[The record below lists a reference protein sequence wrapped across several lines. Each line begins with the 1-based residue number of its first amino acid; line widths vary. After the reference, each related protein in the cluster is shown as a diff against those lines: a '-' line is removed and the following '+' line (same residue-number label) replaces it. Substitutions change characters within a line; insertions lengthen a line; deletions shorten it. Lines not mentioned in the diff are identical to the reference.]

1 MTRIEFY
8 SNVADKQG
16 LLISLVEKALLKHR
30 QVTVLTE
37 NVKSAT
43 DVSDGL
49 WQFQPASFFPHVMA
63 EHAQAAKAPIIIAC
77 KKNTT
82 EQMDAMIQ
90 DELLINLTEQE
101 PQFFS
106 RFTHLIEIVGNEES
120 DKLSARQ
127 RYKFYRDR
135 GYEIQHI
142 DHAKMQASK
151 LDAVSSPSD
160 NQASKAE

>member
-8 SNVADKQG
+8 SNVADKQQ

-30 QVTVLTE
+30 QVTVFTE
-37 NVKSAT
+37 NVKSAM
-43 DVSDGL
+43 DVSDSL
-49 WQFQPASFFPHVMA
+49 WQLQSVSFLPHVMA
-63 EHAQAAKAPIIIAC
+63 EHAYAARTPIIIAC
-77 KKNTT
+77 KKNAAGQLD
-82 EQMDAMIQ
+82 EVAQ
-90 DELLINLTEQE
+90 DELLINLTVQE

-106 RFTHLIEIVGNEES
+106 RFTHLIEIVGNDET

-151 LDAVSSPSD
+151 LDAD
-160 NQASKAE
+160 NALSN

>member
-8 SNVADKQG
+8 SNVADKQH
-16 LLISLVEKALLKHR
+16 LLISLVESALLKHR

-37 NVKSAT
+37 DVKSAT
-43 DVSDGL
+43 DVSVEL
-49 WQFQPASFFPHVMA
+49 WQRQPDSFLPHVMA
-63 EHAQAAKAPIIIAC
+63 EHAHAASTPIIIAC
-77 KKNTT
+77 KKNAAGRVD
-82 EQMDAMIQ
+82 EVIQ
-90 DELLINLTEQE
+90 DELLINLTVQE

-106 RFTHLIEIVGNEES
+106 RFTHLIEIVGNDEA

-151 LDAVSSPSD
+151 LDADSSLSN
-160 NQASKAE
+160 NQASEAE

>member
-8 SNVADKQG
+8 SNVTDKQH
-16 LLISLVEKALLKHR
+16 LLVSLVEKALLKHR

-49 WQFQPASFFPHVMA
+49 WQHEPASFLPHVMA
-63 EHAQAAKAPIIIAC
+63 EHPHAAKTPIIIAC
-77 KKNTT
+77 KENAAG
-82 EQMDAMIQ
+82 QMDKLIQ

-101 PQFFS
+101 PQLFS
-106 RFTHLIEIVGNEES
+106 RFTQLIEIVGNDES

-142 DHAKMQASK
+142 DHAKTQASK
-151 LDAVSSPSD
+151 LNADS
-160 NQASKAE
+160 

>member
-8 SNVADKQG
+8 SNVADKQH

-30 QVTVLTE
+30 QVTVFTE
-37 NVKSAT
+37 DVKSAT
-43 DVSDGL
+43 DVSNDL
-49 WQFQPASFFPHVMA
+49 WQLQPASFLPHVMA
-63 EHAQAAKAPIIIAC
+63 EHTHAARTPIIIAC
-77 KKNTT
+77 KKNAAG
-82 EQMDAMIQ
+82 QMDEVIQ

-106 RFTHLIEIVGNEES
+106 RFTHLIEIVGNDES

-151 LDAVSSPSD
+151 LDADSSSFN
-160 NQASKAE
+160 NQASNVE

>member
-8 SNVADKQG
+8 SNVADKQH
-16 LLISLVEKALLKHR
+16 LLISLIEKALFKHR

-37 NVKSAT
+37 NLKSAT
-43 DVSDGL
+43 VVSDGL
-49 WQFQPASFFPHVMA
+49 WQLQPASFLPHVMA
-63 EHAQAAKAPIIIAC
+63 DHANAAKSPIIIAC
-77 KKNTT
+77 KQNVAG
-82 EQMDAMIQ
+82 QMDKVIQ
-90 DELLINLTEQE
+90 DELLINLTERE

-106 RFTHLIEIVGNEES
+106 RFTHLIEIVGNDES
-120 DKLSARQ
+120 DKLNARQ

-151 LDAVSSPSD
+151 WDADSSLS
-160 NQASKAE
+160 NN

>member
-8 SNVADKQG
+8 SNVVDKQH
-16 LLISLVEKALLKHR
+16 LLRSLVEKALLKHR

-37 NVKSAT
+37 DVKCAT

-49 WQFQPASFFPHVMA
+49 WQLQPASFLPHVMA
-63 EHAQAAKAPIIIAC
+63 EHAHAAKTPIIIAS
-77 KKNTT
+77 KKNAAGQID
-82 EQMDAMIQ
+82 EVIQ

-142 DHAKMQASK
+142 DHAKMQTSK
-151 LDAVSSPSD
+151 LDTVSSPSN
-160 NQASKAE
+160 NQASKIE